1 MTDLLTEGPELSVT
15 WLCDAQ
21 RVEEITSLFLE
32 GIHSAYISHGELMD
46 GRADAPGRWAQN
58 IAEIHRGE
66 MARLDLSGG
75 PFLQPGVRVA
85 VAERE
90 GRIVGFATV
99 TRDRGQGGDQSP
111 VPFATIEDFI
121 VAENQRGLGVGSQL
135 ISWVE
140 KSLNSVRIA
149 RIFLESGIANED
161 AHRFFRA
168 KGYAATSVTFMK
180 DFGSS
185 HSSG

>member
-1 MTDLLTEGPELSVT
+1 MTDALSEGLGLSVT

-32 GIHSAYISHGELMD
+32 GIHNAYISHGELMD
-46 GRADAPGRWAQN
+46 GRADAPGLWSPD
-58 IAEIHRGE
+58 IAEIHRRE

-75 PFLQPGVRVA
+75 PFLHPGVRVA

-90 GRIVGFATV
+90 GQIVGFATV
-99 TRDRGQGGDQSP
+99 TRDRDEGDNQDP

-140 KSLNSVRIA
+140 KSLNSVGIA
-149 RIFLESGIANED
+149 RIFLESGVANED

-168 KGYAATSVTFMK
+168 KGYAVTSVTFMK
-180 DFGSS
+180 DLGSH
-185 HSSG
+185 HSSL